1 MKHMYSYSFF
11 SGQRKAQ
18 IYHHVTSTALHS
30 SACVCVCVCVC
41 ARART
46 CMRAVEDTARRDI
59 MLSEETHSLSG
70 NRHGL
75 DYNKSFSVH
84 GLGSED

>member
-18 IYHHVTSTALHS
+18 IYHHVTNTALHS
-30 SACVCVCVCVC
+30 SVCMCVCVC
-41 ARART
+41 ART
-46 CMRAVEDTARRDI
+46 CMHAVEDTARRDI
-59 MLSEETHSLSG
+59 MLSEETRSLSG